1 MSITLKRVLA
11 FIIDGIIISVIGAI
25 LLATPLDPNAER
37 IQKLDSDFNLKYTEV
52 LNSLSEVDES
62 DSQEIESIY
71 DEFMIDY
78 KDYLKE
84 NVKLSVFE
92 NAVIVLVIIGYF
104 VVLALSL
111 KGETLGK
118 KIMHLKVYNNDGT
131 PVGGVGLLL
140 RTIILFGIPF
150 IVLDTVC
157 AYVLNSN
164 AFSYA
169 HVILMMLSYGLN
181 LAIIIMIFVRK
192 DGRGL
197 HDVLAKTKVE
207 GR

>member
-181 LAIIIMIFVRK
+181 LAIIIMVFVRK